1 MSVVKNQQGAG
12 LRRPEEDKKKITAL
26 RAAIEEGE
34 NSGYLEDVD
43 FEAHL
48 EELKARQ
55 RKNG

>member
-1 MSVVKNQQGAG
+1 M
-12 LRRPEEDKKKITAL
+12 RRLEEDEKKIAAL

-34 NSGYLEDVD
+34 NSGYLEDID